1 MNTISRF
8 LHLQNTQLTDENN
21 LILTDDVV
29 LKDGSILQ
37 LDNKGYLHGT
47 IECDDGQLEYWTHG
61 RLHGNP
67 AVVSGDLNIREHWQ
81 NGVFISCEK
90 LK

>member
-8 LHLQNTQLTDENN
+8 LHLQNTQLTDEHN

-37 LDNKGYLHGT
+37 FDNKGYLHGT
-47 IECDDGQLEYWTHG
+47 IECDDG
-61 RLHGNP
+61 
-67 AVVSGDLNIREHWQ
+67 
-81 NGVFISCEK
+81 
-90 LK
+90 